1 MPARREHQA
10 LQPVGDPGEYHALRS
25 QTDASSPMTVGWHDG
40 TSRRRRR
47 RCAWAT
53 AALVSIVPF
62 QPLTKAA
69 NLLFRGANFGT
80 RPVPQTQRHVRAAGR
95 RMHCKLVLDANDAD
109 RRTQPAKQ
117 ARYIDQDARSRGRR
131 ASTLCRLGGHAAT
144 PVIQHVLQRLTPR
157 RAGRPSQQLPRPRG
171 IATDQR
177 YIGGS

>member
-1 MPARREHQA
+1 MGQAGDVVGAVRGHGRIGIDRAIPVARQGRKLAVQ
-10 LQPVGDPGEYHALRS
+10 G
-25 QTDASSPMTVGWHDG
+25 TD
-40 TSRRRRR
+40 
-47 RCAWAT
+47 
-53 AALVSIVPF
+53 
-62 QPLTKAA
+62 
-69 NLLFRGANFGT
+69 FGT
-80 RPVPQTQRHVRAAGR
+80 RPVPQTRRRVRVTGR

-171 IATDQR
+171 IATDQQ